1 MSLEQQQDA
10 RNLFFQT
17 DLTQLQIA
25 DQVGVS
31 QKTISI
37 WANEGRWQKLKEL
50 SVKTPAIMIEEMYNE
65 LAEINLGIRNR
76 EPGFRFATPKEAD
89 TRRKLL
95 ASIRYVKEQ
104 QSAGSHMEVLI
115 NFSEFLKT
123 YQPTLVKDVVLA
135 ADAYLR
141 GEKRMGQKNKFTP
154 YDLQSGNEPAEQEQ
168 QPEKTTQQEPKTQPQ
183 DTEKPT
189 QQPPKT
195 QPQAAEKPPKKKEI
209 HKKRPPRTHEER
221 AREAWNQFVQKVTND
236 TPRRITTKDSIAT
249 QTKDTKGKG
258 KHNHDANV

>member
-25 DQVGVS
+25 EQVGVS

-65 LAEINLGIRNR
+65 LAEINLGIRKR
-76 EPGFRFATPKEAD
+76 EPGYRFATPKEAD

-123 YQPTLVKDVVLA
+123 YQPALVRDVVLA

-141 GEKRMGQKNKFTP
+141 GEKRMGQKNKFTA
-154 YDLQSGNEPAEQEQ
+154 YTLQTDNIPTSEQQ
-168 QPEKTTQQEPKTQPQ
+168 QPETLEEQPQPSNPKQEEPKTL
-183 DTEKPT
+183 
-189 QQPPKT
+189 QQAPKK
-195 QPQAAEKPPKKKEI
+195 QPKKKEI
-209 HKKRPPRTHEER
+209 HKKRPPCTHEER
-221 AREAWNQFVQKVTND
+221 AREAWDQFVQKVTKED
-236 TPRRITTKDSIAT
+236 T
-249 QTKDTKGKG
+249 
-258 KHNHDANV
+258 NEE

>member
-37 WANEGRWQKLKEL
+37 WANEGRWQKLREL

-141 GEKRMGQKNKFTP
+141 GEKRMGQKNKFTA
-154 YDLQSGNEPAEQEQ
+154 YDLQTDNIPTPEQ
-168 QPEKTTQQEPKTQPQ
+168 QQQEEQPQPSNPKQKEPKTL
-183 DTEKPT
+183 
-189 QQPPKT
+189 QQAPKK
-195 QPQAAEKPPKKKEI
+195 QPKKKEI
-209 HKKRPPRTHEER
+209 HKKRPPRTYEER
-221 AREAWNQFVQKVTND
+221 AREAWDQFVQKVTND
-236 TPRRITTKDSIAT
+236 TPEE
-249 QTKDTKGKG
+249 
-258 KHNHDANV
+258 